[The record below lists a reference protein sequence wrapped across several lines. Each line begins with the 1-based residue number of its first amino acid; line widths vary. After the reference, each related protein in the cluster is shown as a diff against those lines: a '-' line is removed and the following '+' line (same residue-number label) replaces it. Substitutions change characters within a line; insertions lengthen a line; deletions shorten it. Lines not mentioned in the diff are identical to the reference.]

1 MFELSSDFDPSL
13 QTHEFLILTDA
24 GPAASPGFCGHHVC
38 LGNRLGHWQL
48 TDARGQV
55 RGYMIGWVFGA
66 GVPAGGGTCDGPRDD
81 QSYADWAWHLSGK
94 FICYL
99 AAPDGGPG
107 SFHLDATGSLGLVY
121 DPADRSLA
129 AAPQLLPSVAGRIDA
144 RFEAR
149 CRDRFASHGHFG
161 FGETA
166 VEGVFRLMPD
176 FALDARTFEARRLW
190 PLAPCTAGEASG
202 DRARLDAVFDAVSQ
216 TVGQVLSRGHGALHL
231 TAGVDSRMVLAA
243 AWRWRTELPLFTI
256 APTGGGR
263 SVDTEI
269 AGAIVRRH
277 GLRHL
282 IIASS
287 PLTDS
292 EEQAALR
299 HTGYCVSDPSQAVA
313 RISGFLERDLHF
325 VSGIG
330 GEVGRCFWWDASDID
345 APRPTVDALLDR
357 TGVVTGPGTRAA
369 GEAWLAGLPDM
380 PTPLIWDLAYREIR
394 LAHWAGVMTYAFR
407 GNQPAM
413 SAFNSL
419 AAVRA
424 MMALSPG
431 YRASGRFARDFI
443 ALGAPELLEFPF
455 NRTSGWRR
463 LLDARGLAR
472 ALLPARAYRQL
483 KSGLR
488 DLRRATAGLR
498 SRTAP

>member
-1 MFELSSDFDPSL
+1 
-13 QTHEFLILTDA
+13 
-24 GPAASPGFCGHHVC
+24 
-38 LGNRLGHWQL
+38 
-48 TDARGQV
+48 
-55 RGYMIGWVFGA
+55 MIGWVFGTR
-66 GVPAGGGTCDGPRDD
+66 VPAGGGTFTGPRDD

-129 AAPQLLPSVAGRIDA
+129 AAPQLLPSVANRIDA

-149 CRDRFASHGHFG
+149 CRDRFTSHGHFG

-190 PLAPCTAGEASG
+190 PLAPCTAGAASG
-202 DRARLDAVFDAVSQ
+202 DQARLEAVFDAVSE
-216 TVGQVLSRGHGALHL
+216 TVGQVLSGGRGALHL

-243 AWRWRTELPLFTI
+243 AWHWRTELPLFTI

-287 PLTDS
+287 PLTDT
-292 EEQAALR
+292 EEREALR
-299 HTGYCVSDPSQAVA
+299 HTGYCVSDPSTSVA
-313 RISGFLERDLHF
+313 RISGFLERDLQF

-345 APRPTVDALLDR
+345 APRPSVDALLDR

-369 GEAWLAGLPDM
+369 AEAWLAGLPDM
-380 PTPLIWDLAYREIR
+380 PTPMIWDLAYREIR

-431 YRASGRFARDFI
+431 YRASGTFARDFI
-443 ALGAPELLEFPF
+443 ARGAPELLEFPF
-455 NRTSGWRR
+455 NRTPGWRR

-498 SRTAP
+498 SRTAS